1 MTQVDETA
9 PRSRDRDRRSK
20 IVAAATR
27 LFRERGFHAVGI
39 DEIGTAA
46 GITGPGVYRH
56 FGGKDDLLTSV
67 LETATDDLWTDLS
80 PDDHPSLEALV
91 RSHVA
96 YAVRHADAIELW
108 YQEGRNL
115 PAEARAAQRRLQ
127 RIADREGQR
136 VDQRMAAAAA
146 QLQQGELRME
156 GVAAHELG
164 VQPDHRVRRHVA
176 QPGLQRGAVGDP
188 VGADSGQ
195 GAGGF
200 SEIAGCGLPC
210 HRQCHMVNGAR

>member
-1 MTQVDETA
+1 VTQVDETA

-80 PDDHPSLEALV
+80 PDDHPSLAALV
-91 RSHVA
+91 HSHVA
-96 YAVRHADAIELW
+96 YAVTHADAIELW

-115 PAEARAAQRRLQ
+115 PADARLAQRRLQ
-127 RIADREGQR
+127 RRYIERW
-136 VDQRMAAAAA
+136 VDALLDERPDLTEEAAGVLARGAIGLIHSSAHSDQAGDPALVVPLLERMAMAA
-146 QLQQGELRME
+146 LQ
-156 GVAAHELG
+156 A
-164 VQPDHRVRRHVA
+164 
-176 QPGLQRGAVGDP
+176 
-188 VGADSGQ
+188 
-195 GAGGF
+195 
-200 SEIAGCGLPC
+200 
-210 HRQCHMVNGAR
+210 